1 MENSSILWSCT
12 CLCSR
17 SASRA
22 GLSTGCDA
30 LGLRARQVVGRNPG
44 LIVGST
50 TGQSTA
56 GDSRAVST
64 DNADLLGRVDLLA
77 ATRGA
82 LGTLTT
88 LAATLL
94 LGEEGGDPGVVDEV
108 NGTGKDTAEDEVKED
123 TVKTDQSVLE
133 QTGFAK
139 GAYI

>member
-1 MENSSILWSCT
+1 M
-12 CLCSR
+12 
-17 SASRA
+17 
-22 GLSTGCDA
+22 
-30 LGLRARQVVGRNPG
+30 VGRNPG
-44 LIVGST
+44 LVVGST
-50 TGQSTA
+50 TCQGTA
-56 GDSRAVST
+56 GDSRTIST

-82 LGTLTT
+82 LGSLTT

-108 NGTGKDTAEDEVKED
+108 NSTGKDTAEDEVEED
-123 TVKTDQSVLE
+123 AGKTGQSVIE